1 MLVLTRKSDQS
12 IMVGD
17 DIEVTVGAIAGD
29 KVRIAIQAPR
39 AVPIFRKEIANLREQ
54 ENASR
59 RRRAFRR
66 LSA

>member
-12 IMVGD
+12 VMIGD
-17 DIEVTVGAIAGD
+17 EIEVTVGDVAGD
-29 KVRIAIQAPR
+29 KVRIAIRAPR

-59 RRRAFRR
+59 RRRAFRL
-66 LSA
+66 LSE